1 MEDKHLWEGAEM
13 IREVEIRK
21 KLYEQADIFNHHYMN
36 KEYAAAKMAYFRAQT
51 VAVFLELSE
60 DELAELF
67 GNRAYK
73 DDRDELQD
81 GLFKEEMVERASWEC
96 IRIHQTYDDLHLR
109 PRESGRADVY
119 VRDWRDLGGGIVQ
132 VRLGTGEE

>member
-1 MEDKHLWEGAEM
+1 M
-13 IREVEIRK
+13 IKEAEIRK
-21 KLYEQADIFNHHYMN
+21 KLYEQVDLFHYHYMN

-51 VAVFLELSE
+51 VAVFLEMSE
-60 DELAELF
+60 DELSELF

-73 DDRDELQD
+73 DDREVLQD
-81 GLFKEEMVERASWEC
+81 GLFPEEMVEKASWEC

-109 PRESGRADVY
+109 PREPGRADVY

-132 VRLGTGEE
+132 VRLGAGEE